1 MPAQE
6 GAAMA
11 GADRVAGHHRNLSE
25 IGHERLRRDLLNG
38 SFFPGD
44 KLALDA
50 LAERYGIGAVPLREA
65 LNRLTSEGLVE
76 RIGQRGF
83 FVAPISID
91 GLEDLVQTRIW
102 LETRALAESI
112 RNATPEWE
120 EGLVLALHRL
130 VRTQRALASL
140 GGEGTTEEWEER
152 HRAFHMMLLERCGSS
167 WLMGFCAQMMDQSIR
182 YRNLSMVRAD
192 NATRREGA
200 AEEHQA
206 ILDAVL
212 DHDAPRACAL
222 LEEHY
227 RTTLGVLRRVFEV

>member
-1 MPAQE
+1 
-6 GAAMA
+6 MA
-11 GADRVAGHHRNLSE
+11 GADHVTSDNRNLSE

-50 LAERYGIGAVPLREA
+50 LTERYGIGAVPLREA

-102 LETRALAESI
+102 LETLALSRSM

-120 EGLVLALHRL
+120 ERLVLALHRL
-130 VRTQRALASL
+130 VRTQRALDNQGAD
-140 GGEGTTEEWEER
+140 GTTEEWEER
-152 HRAFHMMLLERCGSS
+152 HRAFHLLLLDRCGSS
-167 WLMGFCAQMMDQSIR
+167 WLIGFCSQMMDQSMR

-192 NATRREGA
+192 NATRRAGA
-200 AEEHQA
+200 AEEHQT

-212 DHDAPRACAL
+212 DHDAARACGL
-222 LEEHY
+222 LEDHY
-227 RTTLGVLRRVFEV
+227 RKTLDLLRRLIEG